1 MKIKSASAYAVGL
14 LGALLTACGSGGSPD
29 SAASAS
35 PGNAGNSGCID
46 RSTAVGI
53 EGGGL
58 RRLLGTITSIGSD
71 DTLVV
76 GCQRISAGDAVVLVD
91 GQPATLS
98 DLEVGQIVEVLGSI
112 DPESGNLDAE
122 RITGKVLPGSHGR
135 YWGIVTIDGV
145 DYFGD
150 ALLTVDG
157 AIRLYVG
164 GADGA
169 IDALSGVLETTRPPS
184 SAQLV
189 GTFYVQEGL
198 ALGSGVII
206 GQGCAT
212 ATPIR
217 FCGDTAS
224 AEISLRVDP
233 EIVQGEIQVT
243 TRAGEETWLLDL
255 GDQSNYYVLSADPQY
270 LAGQYQEALA
280 EFNVGADM
288 IISVDS
294 DGRLFFQ
301 SAPSSC
307 VANGTLAPHP
317 DGSFNVY
324 DVELT
329 LESCTGA
336 YAYLNGAYEG
346 FATTTPSSYW
356 NYDFLLRAWL
366 SKPDGASPA
375 AAVTLLGFAVYPP

>member
-1 MKIKSASAYAVGL
+1 MNSNSAHAYVAGL
-14 LGALLTACGSGGSPD
+14 LAVLLTACGTSGSPD
-29 SAASAS
+29 TAPPAS
-35 PGNAGNSGCID
+35 PGNAGSSGCID
-46 RSTAVGI
+46 RSSAVGI

-58 RRLLGTITSIGSD
+58 RRLLGAITSIGND
-71 DTLVV
+71 GTVVV
-76 GCQRISAGDAVVLVD
+76 GCQRILAAGAVVVID
-91 GQPATLS
+91 GQPGTLS
-98 DLEVGQIVEVLGSI
+98 DLQVGQIVEVLGSV
-112 DPESGNLDAE
+112 DPESGSLRAE
-122 RITGKVLPGSHGR
+122 RITGRVPPGTHGR

-145 DYFGD
+145 AYFAD

-169 IDALSGVLETTRPPS
+169 IDALSGVLETTRPLS

-189 GTFYVQEGL
+189 GTFYLQGGL
-198 ALGSGVII
+198 ALGSGVVI

-212 ATPIR
+212 STPIR

-224 AEISLRVDP
+224 AEISLRVDAQT
-233 EIVQGEIQVT
+233 VQGEIQVT
-243 TRAGEETWLLDL
+243 TRAGEETWLVDL
-255 GDQSNYYVLSADPQY
+255 GDQSNYYVLSAAQMY
-270 LAGQYQEALA
+270 LTGQYQELIA

-288 IISVDS
+288 IISIDS

-307 VANGTLAPHP
+307 VANGTLAPHL

-324 DVELT
+324 DVEIT

-336 YAYLNGAYEG
+336 YAYLNGVYEG
-346 FATTTPSSYW
+346 FATTTPSNYW
-356 NYDFLLRAWL
+356 NYDALLRVWV
-366 SKPDGASPA
+366 SRRDA
-375 AAVTLLGFAVYPP
+375 APQAALTLLGLPVYPP